1 MQRRLRAAGGVLAV
15 LAVAALIAACGGSSG
30 SGPPAARLL
39 SQTFGTNAGQIR
51 SGELSL
57 SVHASLPGLTALG
70 GSSLGVQLS
79 GPFSVSRGQPPA
91 FDLNATVSA
100 LGSSIPVGVISAGG
114 ALYVAFAG
122 TDYSLP
128 SSIGGLLQREASSQ
142 GTRSRSLLTSLGI
155 DPRNWLE
162 DAQDVGSA
170 NVGGVSTDHITAQV
184 NTAKFVAD
192 LQKILGGLGSAV
204 PGASASVSVG
214 DLRLLARIVKSATVD
229 VYTGAS
235 DHIVREFRL
244 AVALSVPQADQAAL
258 GGLTGGSLTLD
269 LAITNLNAPETIKP
283 PASSKPFSS
292 LLGGGSL
299 PSL

>member
-1 MQRRLRAAGGVLAV
+1 MQRRLRPAAGVLAV
-15 LAVAALIAACGGSSG
+15 LAIAALIAACGGSAG
-30 SGPPAARLL
+30 SGPPATRLL
-39 SQTFGTNAGQIR
+39 SQTFGANAGQVR

-57 SVHASLPGLTALG
+57 SVHASLPGLAALG

-100 LGSSIPVGVISAGG
+100 LGNAIPVGVVSAGG
-114 ALYVAFAG
+114 SLYVVFAG
-122 TDYSLP
+122 AAYSLP
-128 SSIGGLLQREASSQ
+128 ASIGGLLQREASAQS
-142 GTRSRSLLTSLGI
+142 TRSRSLLTSLGI
-155 DPRNWLE
+155 DPRSWLE
-162 DAQDVGSA
+162 SAQDVGSA
-170 NVGGVSTDHITAQV
+170 SVGGVSTDHITAQV
-184 NTAKFVAD
+184 NTGKFVAD
-192 LQKILGGLGSAV
+192 LQKILGGVDSAV
-204 PGASASVSVG
+204 PGASASVAG
-214 DLRLLARIVKSATVD
+214 DDLRLLAQIVKSATVD

-244 AVALSVPQADQAAL
+244 AVSLSVPQADQAAL

>member
-1 MQRRLRAAGGVLAV
+1 MQPRLRAAAGALAV
-15 LAVAALIAACGGSSG
+15 LAVATLIAACGGSSG
-30 SGPPAARLL
+30 SGPPAARVL

-70 GSSLGVQLS
+70 GSSIGVQLS
-79 GPFSVSRGQPPA
+79 GPFSVSPGQPPA
-91 FDLNATVSA
+91 FDLNATVTA
-100 LGSSIPVGVISAGG
+100 LGNSIPVGVISAGG

-128 SSIGGLLQREASSQ
+128 SSIGGLLQREASSHST
-142 GTRSRSLLTSLGI
+142 GSRNLLTSLGI
-155 DPRNWLE
+155 DPRRWIEN
-162 DAQDVGSA
+162 AQDVGSA
-170 NVGGVSTDHITAQV
+170 NVGGVSTDHITAQI

-192 LQKILGGLGSAV
+192 LQRILGGIGSAV

-214 DLRLLARIVKSATVD
+214 DLRLLARVVKSATVD

-244 AVALSVPQADQAAL
+244 SVALSVPQADQAKL

>member
-1 MQRRLRAAGGVLAV
+1 MQRRLRAAAGVLAV

-30 SGPPAARLL
+30 GPPAARLL

-79 GPFSVSRGQPPA
+79 VPFSVSRGQPPA
-91 FDLNATVSA
+91 FDLNATVSV
-100 LGSSIPVGVISAGG
+100 LGNSIPVGVISAGG

-128 SSIGGLLQREASSQ
+128 PSIGGLLGREASSQ

-155 DPRNWLE
+155 DPRSWLE
-162 DAQDVGSA
+162 GAQDVGSA

-192 LQKILGGLGSAV
+192 LQKLLGGLGSAV

-214 DLRLLARIVKSATVD
+214 DLRLLAQIVKSATVD

-244 AVALSVPQADQAAL
+244 AIGLSVPQADQAAL

-283 PASSKPFSS
+283 PVSSKPFSS

>member
-1 MQRRLRAAGGVLAV
+1 MQRRLRPAAGVLAV
-15 LAVAALIAACGGSSG
+15 LAIAALIAACGGSAG
-30 SGPPAARLL
+30 SGPPATRLL
-39 SQTFGTNAGQIR
+39 SQTFGANAGQVR

-57 SVHASLPGLTALG
+57 SVHASLPGLAALG

-100 LGSSIPVGVISAGG
+100 LGNAIPVGVVSAGG
-114 ALYVAFAG
+114 SLYVVFAG
-122 TDYSLP
+122 AAYSLP
-128 SSIGGLLQREASSQ
+128 ASIGGLLQREASAQS
-142 GTRSRSLLTSLGI
+142 TRSRSLLTSLGI
-155 DPRNWLE
+155 DPRSWLE
-162 DAQDVGSA
+162 SAQDVGSA
-170 NVGGVSTDHITAQV
+170 SVGGVSTDHITAQV
-184 NTAKFVAD
+184 NTGKFVAD
-192 LQKILGGLGSAV
+192 LQKILGGVDSAV
-204 PGASASVSVG
+204 PGASASVAG
-214 DLRLLARIVKSATVD
+214 DDLRLLAQIVKSATVD

-244 AVALSVPQADQAAL
+244 AVSLSVPQADQAAL

-283 PASSKPFSS
+283 PASSKPFGS